1 MRKGIVL
8 KLFTLTTALCMLIL
22 ATIFIGQTIF
32 FKQYYANRKVEDIKV
47 NLNSFEKNYLNYA
60 GSADGIQKL
69 EQDFL
74 RENNTW
80 ITTLD
85 QNGNLK
91 HADDFYVEITLE
103 RLAEKQFG
111 QKTITIPLYNL
122 MNIDEIE
129 SRILPSL
136 VGKKV
141 YFSGLLRN
149 DSFITSYLQSAEG
162 SLSWANKPLS
172 KKLAER
178 ELKASEEKPKVAQDL
193 IGEERKK
200 VAGNLSDL
208 EKKRVAQN
216 SDFNING
223 TITKVQPSDGTVP
236 VNPIYKNNLFLDNI
250 KEFQADLLLKESN
263 QIKYATQTM
272 DYEKNDIKYKLL
284 IKPIKEKDGSVTYI
298 YAMASLQPVDEAVQ
312 MVQDYYIY
320 IVAFVVVL
328 IFLASFYYSKQI
340 AKPLLK
346 INDTTK
352 KIAHLDFTEK
362 IPITS
367 KDEIGDLSQNIN
379 TLSNKL
385 HSHIGQ
391 LEQDI
396 EKERKLENTRK
407 EFIAGVS
414 HELKTPLSIM
424 KSCISILKDGVAEH
438 KKDYYFQAM
447 EKEVDKMDILILDML
462 ELAKFESGTYNMKM
476 DSFYIDGVIEE
487 ICEQLSSE
495 IEKKELSVH
504 KHICPAEV
512 VGNQNRIEQVIV
524 NFITNAIRYT
534 PHKEDIIIS
543 VIDEKNHI
551 KMCIEN
557 KGAHIEEEQ
566 LDKIWDRFYRVDAAR
581 KRSQGGTGLG
591 LAISKNIL
599 ELHNAEYGVKN
610 TEDGVLFYFYLP
622 KKA

>member
-47 NLNSFEKNYLNYA
+47 NLNSFEKNYLNYT
-60 GSADGIQKL
+60 GNVEGIQKL

-85 QNGNLK
+85 KNGNLK
-91 HADDFYVEITLE
+91 HADDFYFEVTID
-103 RLAEKQFG
+103 RRQQKSFG
-111 QKTITIPLYNL
+111 QQIFKIPLGNL
-122 MNIDEIE
+122 VNIEEIDNKLSE
-129 SRILPSL
+129 QFLGQEI
-136 VGKKV
+136 
-141 YFSGLLRN
+141 YFSGVRKE
-149 DSFITSYLQSAEG
+149 DSFIPFSF
-162 SLSWANKPLS
+162 SLSKQNLSGSNKPLE
-172 KKLAER
+172 KAFQEKIKLD
-178 ELKASEEKPKVAQDL
+178 EEKKIAA
-193 IGEERKK
+193 GEQLAK
-200 VAGNLSDL
+200 
-208 EKKRVAQN
+208 EKKPAVQEEAAQELGVYIGGRV
-216 SDFNING
+216 
-223 TITKVQPSDGTVP
+223 TKVQLPDINGP
-236 VNPIYKNNLFLDNI
+236 VNPIYKNSIFLDNI
-250 KEFQADLLLKESN
+250 KGFQTDLLLKESN
-263 QIKYATQTM
+263 KIRYTTQTM

-284 IKPIKEKDGSVTYI
+284 MKPIKEKDGSVTYI

-320 IVAFVVVL
+320 IIAFVVVL

-352 KIAHLDFTEK
+352 KIAQLDFTEK

-367 KDEIGDLSQNIN
+367 KDEIGDLSKNIN
-379 TLSNKL
+379 VLSNKL
-385 HSHIGQ
+385 NSHIGQ
-391 LEQDI
+391 LEEDI
-396 EKERKLENTRK
+396 EKERKLEKTRK
-407 EFIAGVS
+407 EFISGVS

-438 KKDYYFQAM
+438 KKEYYFQAM
-447 EKEVDKMDILILDML
+447 EREVDKMDTLILDML
-462 ELAKFESGTYNMKM
+462 ELAKFESGTYKMKK
-476 DSFYIDGVIEE
+476 DPFYIDAVIEE
-487 ICEQLSSE
+487 ICEHLSVE
-495 IEKKELSVH
+495 IEKKELRVH
-504 KHICPAEV
+504 KHIGPFEV
-512 VGNQNRIEQVIV
+512 VANQGRIEQVIV

-534 PHKEDIIIS
+534 PNKEEIIIS
-543 VIDEKNHI
+543 TIDEKNRI
-551 KMCIEN
+551 KVCIEN
-557 KGAHIEEEQ
+557 KGTHIEEKQ

-581 KRSQGGTGLG
+581 QRSQGGTGLG

-599 ELHNAEYGVKN
+599 ELHDAEYGVKN
-610 TEDGVLFYFYLP
+610 TEDGVLFYFYLL

>member
-60 GSADGIQKL
+60 GNAEEVQKL

-85 QNGNLK
+85 RNGNLK
-91 HADDFYVEITLE
+91 HADDFYFEVTIDH
-103 RLAEKQFG
+103 RNQKSFGKQTF
-111 QKTITIPLYNL
+111 IMPLYYL
-122 MNIDEIE
+122 INIEEIE
-129 SRILPSL
+129 SKTPSEVL
-136 VGKKV
+136 NQEID
-141 YFSGLLRN
+141 FSGVKKEE
-149 DSFITSYLQSAEG
+149 SFIPFFFELGKRDLSG
-162 SLSWANKPLS
+162 SNKPLEKAFKEKMS
-172 KKLAER
+172 KLD
-178 ELKASEEKPKVAQDL
+178 EEK
-193 IGEERKK
+193 KK
-200 VAGNLSDL
+200 AVQEQLVK
-208 EKKRVAQN
+208 EKKPAVQEEATQESGVYIGGRV
-216 SDFNING
+216 
-223 TITKVQPSDGTVP
+223 TKVQLPDVKGP
-236 VNPIYKNNLFLDNI
+236 VNPIYKNSIFLDSI
-250 KEFQADLLLKESN
+250 KDFQTDLVLKESN
-263 QIKYATQTM
+263 QIQYSTQTM
-272 DYEKNDIKYKLL
+272 DYEKNDIKYKVLL
-284 IKPIKEKDGSVTYI
+284 KPIKEKDGSVTYI

-320 IVAFVVVL
+320 IIAFVVVL

-367 KDEIGDLSQNIN
+367 KDEIGDLSKNIN
-379 TLSNKL
+379 VLSNKL

-396 EKERKLENTRK
+396 EKERKLEKTRK
-407 EFIAGVS
+407 EFISGVS

-438 KKDYYFQAM
+438 KKEYYFQAM
-447 EKEVDKMDILILDML
+447 EREVDKMDTLILDML
-462 ELAKFESGTYNMKM
+462 ELAKFESGTYKMKK
-476 DSFYIDGVIEE
+476 DSFYIDMVIED
-487 ICEQLSSE
+487 ICEQLSVE
-495 IEKKELSVH
+495 IEKKELRVH
-504 KHICPAEV
+504 KNVCPIEV
-512 VGNQNRIEQVIV
+512 IANQNRIEQVIV

-534 PHKEDIIIS
+534 PNKEDIIIS
-543 VIDEKNHI
+543 TIDEKNHI
-551 KMCIEN
+551 KVCIEN
-557 KGAHIEEEQ
+557 KGTHIEEEQ

-581 KRSQGGTGLG
+581 QRSHGGTGLG

-599 ELHNAEYGVKN
+599 ELHDAEYGVKN

>member
-111 QKTITIPLYNL
+111 KKTITIPLYNL

-551 KMCIEN
+551 KVCIEN

>member
-47 NLNSFEKNYLNYA
+47 NLNSFEKNYLNYT
-60 GSADGIQKL
+60 GNVEGIQKL

-85 QNGNLK
+85 KNGNLK
-91 HADDFYVEITLE
+91 HADDFYFEVTID
-103 RLAEKQFG
+103 RRQQKSFG
-111 QKTITIPLYNL
+111 QQIFKIPLGNL
-122 MNIDEIE
+122 VNIEEIDNKLSE
-129 SRILPSL
+129 QFLGQEI
-136 VGKKV
+136 
-141 YFSGLLRN
+141 YFSGVRKE
-149 DSFITSYLQSAEG
+149 DSFIPFSF
-162 SLSWANKPLS
+162 SLSKQNLSGSNKPLE
-172 KKLAER
+172 KAFQEKIKLDE
-178 ELKASEEKPKVAQDL
+178 
-193 IGEERKK
+193 
-200 VAGNLSDL
+200 
-208 EKKRVAQN
+208 EKKRAAGEQLAKEKKPAVQEEAAQELGVY
-216 SDFNING
+216 IG
-223 TITKVQPSDGTVP
+223 GRVTKVQLPDINGP
-236 VNPIYKNNLFLDNI
+236 VNPIYKNSIFLDNI
-250 KEFQADLLLKESN
+250 KGFQTDLLLKESN
-263 QIKYATQTM
+263 KIRYTTQTM

-284 IKPIKEKDGSVTYI
+284 MKPIKEKDGSVTYI

-320 IVAFVVVL
+320 IIAFVVVL

-352 KIAHLDFTEK
+352 KIAHLDFTEQ

-367 KDEIGDLSQNIN
+367 KDEIGDLSKNIN
-379 TLSNKL
+379 VLSNKL

-391 LEQDI
+391 LEEDI
-396 EKERKLENTRK
+396 EKERKLEKTRK
-407 EFIAGVS
+407 EFISGVS

-438 KKDYYFQAM
+438 KKEYYFQAM
-447 EKEVDKMDILILDML
+447 EREVDKMDTLILDML
-462 ELAKFESGTYNMKM
+462 ELAKFESGTYKMKK
-476 DSFYIDGVIEE
+476 DPFYIDAVIEE
-487 ICEQLSSE
+487 ICEHLSVE
-495 IEKKELSVH
+495 IEKKELRVH
-504 KHICPAEV
+504 KHIGPFEV
-512 VGNQNRIEQVIV
+512 VANQGRIEQVIV

-534 PHKEDIIIS
+534 PNKEEIIIS
-543 VIDEKNHI
+543 TIDEKNRI
-551 KMCIEN
+551 KVCIEN
-557 KGAHIEEEQ
+557 KGTHIEEEQ

-581 KRSQGGTGLG
+581 QRSQGGTGLG

-599 ELHNAEYGVKN
+599 ELHDAEYGVKN
-610 TEDGVLFYFYLP
+610 TEDGVLFYFYLL

>member
-32 FKQYYANRKVEDIKV
+32 FKQYYANRKVENIKV
-47 NLNSFEKNYLNYA
+47 NLDSFEKNYLNDA
-60 GSADGIQKL
+60 GSAEGIQKL

-85 QNGNLK
+85 QYGNLK
-91 HADDFYVEITLE
+91 HADDFYFEIALE
-103 RLAEKQFG
+103 KREEKQIG
-111 QKTITIPLYNL
+111 QKTIKIPLYYL
-122 MNIDEIE
+122 MNIDEME
-129 SRILPSL
+129 SGTLSSF
-136 VGKKV
+136 VGQPV
-141 YFSGLLRN
+141 YFYGLKRG
-149 DSFITSYLQSAEG
+149 DSFITHYLQLAKMN
-162 SLSWANKPLS
+162 LSWTNKPLS
-172 KKLAER
+172 KKLGEK
-178 ELKASEEKPKVAQDL
+178 ELRVSEEKPKVA
-193 IGEERKK
+193 GS
-200 VAGNLSDL
+200 LSDE
-208 EKKRVAQN
+208 EKKWAFLN
-216 SDFNING
+216 SDFNMHG
-223 TITKVQPSDGTVP
+223 TITKVQLPDVKGP

-250 KEFQADLLLKESN
+250 KEFQTDLLLKESN
-263 QIKYATQTM
+263 KIQYATQTM

-284 IKPIKEKDGSVTYI
+284 IKPIKDKDGSVTYI

-320 IVAFVVVL
+320 IIAFVVVL

-340 AKPLLK
+340 AKPLLV

-407 EFIAGVS
+407 EFISGVS

-438 KKDYYFQAM
+438 KKEYYFQAM
-447 EKEVDKMDILILDML
+447 EREVDKMDTLILDML
-462 ELAKFESGTYNMKM
+462 ELAKFESGTYKMKK
-476 DSFYIDGVIEE
+476 DSFYIDTVIED
-487 ICEQLSSE
+487 ICEQLSVE
-495 IEKKELSVH
+495 IEKKELHVH
-504 KHICPAEV
+504 KNICSVEV
-512 VGNQNRIEQVIV
+512 IANQSRIEQVIV

-534 PHKEDIIIS
+534 PNKEDIIIS
-543 VIDEKNHI
+543 TIDEKDRI
-551 KMCIEN
+551 KVCIEN
-557 KGAHIEEEQ
+557 KGARIEEEQ

-581 KRSQGGTGLG
+581 QRSQGGTGLG

-599 ELHNAEYGVKN
+599 ELHDAEYGAKN

>member
-47 NLNSFEKNYLNYA
+47 NLNSFEKNYLNYT
-60 GSADGIQKL
+60 GNVEGIQKL

-85 QNGNLK
+85 KNGNLK
-91 HADDFYVEITLE
+91 HADDFYFEVTID
-103 RLAEKQFG
+103 RRQQKSFG
-111 QKTITIPLYNL
+111 QQIFKIPLGNL
-122 MNIDEIE
+122 VNIEEIDNKLSE
-129 SRILPSL
+129 QFLGQEI
-136 VGKKV
+136 
-141 YFSGLLRN
+141 YFSGVRKE
-149 DSFITSYLQSAEG
+149 DSFIPFSF
-162 SLSWANKPLS
+162 SLSKQNLSGSNKPLE
-172 KKLAER
+172 KAFQEKIKLDE
-178 ELKASEEKPKVAQDL
+178 
-193 IGEERKK
+193 
-200 VAGNLSDL
+200 
-208 EKKRVAQN
+208 EKKRAAGEQLAKEKKPAVQEEAAQELGVY
-216 SDFNING
+216 IG
-223 TITKVQPSDGTVP
+223 GRVTKVQLPDVNGP
-236 VNPIYKNNLFLDNI
+236 VNPIYKNSIFLDNI
-250 KEFQADLLLKESN
+250 KGFQTDLLLKESN
-263 QIKYATQTM
+263 KIRYTAQTM

-320 IVAFVVVL
+320 IIAFVVVL

-352 KIAHLDFTEK
+352 KIAQLDFTEK

-367 KDEIGDLSQNIN
+367 KDEIGDLSKNIN
-379 TLSNKL
+379 ILSNKL
-385 HSHIGQ
+385 NSHIGQ
-391 LEQDI
+391 LEHDI

-407 EFIAGVS
+407 EFISGVS

-424 KSCISILKDGVAEH
+424 KSCIFILKDGVAEH

-447 EKEVDKMDILILDML
+447 EREVDKMDTLILDML
-462 ELAKFESGTYNMKM
+462 ELAKFESGTYKMKK
-476 DSFYIDGVIEE
+476 DSFYIDTVIED
-487 ICEQLSSE
+487 ICEHLSVE
-495 IEKKELSVH
+495 IEKKELRVH
-504 KHICPAEV
+504 KNICSFEV
-512 VGNQNRIEQVIV
+512 IANQGRIEQVIV

-534 PHKEDIIIS
+534 PNKEDIIIS
-543 VIDEKNHI
+543 TIDEKDRI
-551 KMCIEN
+551 KVCIEN
-557 KGAHIEEEQ
+557 KGTHIEEEQ
-566 LDKIWDRFYRVDAAR
+566 LDKIWDRFYRVDTAR
-581 KRSQGGTGLG
+581 QRSQGGTGLG

-599 ELHNAEYGVKN
+599 ELHDTEYGAGN
-610 TEDGVLFYFYLP
+610 TENGVLFYFYLL

>member
-8 KLFTLTTALCMLIL
+8 KLFILTTALCMLIL

-47 NLNSFEKNYLNYA
+47 NLNSFEKSYLNYV
-60 GSADGIQKL
+60 GNGEEIKRL

-91 HADDFYVEITLE
+91 HADDFYFEVTID
-103 RLAEKQFG
+103 RRQQKSFG
-111 QKTITIPLYNL
+111 QQIFKIPLYNL
-122 MNIDEIE
+122 INIEEIDNE
-129 SRILPSL
+129 SSNAFLGQEI
-136 VGKKV
+136 
-141 YFSGLLRN
+141 YFSGVKKD
-149 DSFITSYLQSAEG
+149 DSYIPFSFALGKQ
-162 SLSWANKPLS
+162 
-172 KKLAER
+172 
-178 ELKASEEKPKVAQDL
+178 
-193 IGEERKK
+193 
-200 VAGNLSDL
+200 NLSGSNKSL
-208 EKKRVAQN
+208 EKAFQEKMKLNEEKKRAAEEQLAKEKKPAVQEESAQELGAYI
-216 SDFNING
+216 SG
-223 TITKVQPSDGTVP
+223 RVTKVQLPDVTGP
-236 VNPIYKNNLFLDNI
+236 INPIYKNSIFLDNI
-250 KEFQADLLLKESN
+250 KEFQADLFLKEGK
-263 QIKYATQTM
+263 QIQDTTRIM

-284 IKPIKEKDGSVTYI
+284 MKPITERDGSVTYI

-320 IVAFVVVL
+320 IIAFVVVL

-367 KDEIGDLSQNIN
+367 KDEIGDLSKNIN
-379 TLSNKL
+379 VLSNKL

-407 EFIAGVS
+407 EFISGVS

-438 KKDYYFQAM
+438 KKEYYFQAM
-447 EKEVDKMDILILDML
+447 EREVDKMDTLILDML
-462 ELAKFESGTYNMKM
+462 ELAKFESGTYKMKK
-476 DSFYIDGVIEE
+476 DLFYIDSVIED
-487 ICEQLSSE
+487 ICEYLSVE
-495 IEKKELSVH
+495 IEKKELHVH
-504 KHICPAEV
+504 KNICSFEV
-512 VGNQNRIEQVIV
+512 VANQGRIEQVIV

-534 PHKEDIIIS
+534 PNKEDIIIS
-543 VIDEKNHI
+543 TIDEKDRI
-551 KMCIEN
+551 KVCIEN
-557 KGAHIEEEQ
+557 KGTHIEEEQ

-581 KRSQGGTGLG
+581 KRSEGGTGLG

-599 ELHNAEYGVKN
+599 ELHDAEYGVEN
-610 TEDGVLFYFYLP
+610 TEDGVLFYFYLS

>member
-1 MRKGIVL
+1 MKKGIVL

-60 GSADGIQKL
+60 GNAEEIQKL

-85 QNGNLK
+85 KNGNLK
-91 HADDFYVEITLE
+91 HADDFYFEVTID
-103 RLAEKQFG
+103 RRQQKSFG
-111 QKTITIPLYNL
+111 QQIFKIPLGNL
-122 MNIDEIE
+122 VNIEEIDNKLSE
-129 SRILPSL
+129 QFLGQEI
-136 VGKKV
+136 
-141 YFSGLLRN
+141 YFSGVRKE
-149 DSFITSYLQSAEG
+149 DSFIPFSF
-162 SLSWANKPLS
+162 SLSKQNLSGSNKPLEKAFNEKMS
-172 KKLAER
+172 KLNE
-178 ELKASEEKPKVAQDL
+178 
-193 IGEERKK
+193 
-200 VAGNLSDL
+200 
-208 EKKRVAQN
+208 EKKRAVEEQLVKEKKPAVQEQAAQELGVY
-216 SDFNING
+216 IG
-223 TITKVQPSDGTVP
+223 GRVTKVQLPDVKGP
-236 VNPIYKNNLFLDNI
+236 VNPIYKNGIFLDSI
-250 KEFQADLLLKESN
+250 KEFQTNLLLKESKPI
-263 QIKYATQTM
+263 QYTTQTM

-284 IKPIKEKDGSVTYI
+284 IKPIEKDGSVTYI

-320 IVAFVVVL
+320 IIAFVVVL

-352 KIAHLDFTEK
+352 KIAQLDFTEK

-367 KDEIGDLSQNIN
+367 KDEIGDLSKNIN
-379 TLSNKL
+379 VLSNKL

-391 LEQDI
+391 LEEDI

-407 EFIAGVS
+407 EFISGVS

-438 KKDYYFQAM
+438 KKEYYFQAM
-447 EKEVDKMDILILDML
+447 EREVDKMDTLILDML
-462 ELAKFESGTYNMKM
+462 ELAKFESGTYKMKKS
-476 DSFYIDGVIEE
+476 SFYIDTVIED
-487 ICEQLSSE
+487 ICEHLSVE
-495 IEKKELSVH
+495 IEKKKLHVH
-504 KHICPAEV
+504 KNIHSFEV
-512 VGNQNRIEQVIV
+512 IANQGRIEQVIV

-534 PHKEDIIIS
+534 PSKEDIIIS
-543 VIDEKNHI
+543 TIDEKDCI
-551 KMCIEN
+551 KVCIEN
-557 KGAHIEEEQ
+557 KGTHIEEEQ
-566 LDKIWDRFYRVDAAR
+566 LDKIWDRFYRVDTAR
-581 KRSQGGTGLG
+581 QRSQGGTGLG

-599 ELHNAEYGVKN
+599 ELHDAEYGVKN

>member
-32 FKQYYANRKVEDIKV
+32 FKQYYANRKVADIKV
-47 NLNSFEKNYLNYA
+47 NIDSFEKNYLNYA
-60 GSADGIQKL
+60 GNAEGIQKL

-91 HADDFYVEITLE
+91 HVDDFYFEVAVEQ
-103 RLAEKQFG
+103 RAEKKYG
-111 QKTITIPLYNL
+111 QKMIIIPLYYL
-122 MNIDEIE
+122 MNIEEIE
-129 SRILPSL
+129 KGTLSNF
-136 VGKKV
+136 VGQKV
-141 YFSGLLRN
+141 HFSGLQRN
-149 DSFITSYLQSAEG
+149 EQFITLYLQLTEKN
-162 SLSWANKPLS
+162 LSWANETLS
-172 KKLAER
+172 KKLPEK
-178 ELKASEEKPKVAQDL
+178 EPKVSEEKSKVAQDL
-193 IGEERKK
+193 IAQERKNI
-200 VAGNLSDL
+200 AGNLNDF
-208 EKKRVAQN
+208 EKKRAVIN
-216 SDFNING
+216 SDFDMFG
-223 TITKVQPSDGTVP
+223 TITKAQLPDVRGPINQ
-236 VNPIYKNNLFLDNI
+236 IYKNSIFLDNI
-250 KEFQADLLLKESN
+250 IEFQADLLLKEN
-263 QIKYATQTM
+263 KHIQYATQTM

-320 IVAFVVVL
+320 IIAFVVVL

-367 KDEIGDLSQNIN
+367 KDEIGDLSKNIN

-396 EKERKLENTRK
+396 EKERKLEKTRK
-407 EFIAGVS
+407 EFISGVS

-438 KKDYYFQAM
+438 KKEYYFQAM
-447 EKEVDKMDILILDML
+447 EREVDKMDTLILDML
-462 ELAKFESGTYNMKM
+462 ELAKFESGTYKMKM
-476 DSFYIDGVIEE
+476 DSFYIDTVIED
-487 ICEQLSSE
+487 ICEHLSVE
-495 IEKKELSVH
+495 IEKKELRVH
-504 KHICPAEV
+504 KNIGPFEV
-512 VGNQNRIEQVIV
+512 VANQGRIEQVIV

-534 PHKEDIIIS
+534 PNKEDIIIS
-543 VIDEKNHI
+543 TIDEKDRT
-551 KMCIEN
+551 KVCIEN
-557 KGAHIEEEQ
+557 KGTHIEEEQ

-581 KRSQGGTGLG
+581 HRSQGGTGLG

-599 ELHNAEYGVKN
+599 ELHDAEYGVKN
-610 TEDGVLFYFYLP
+610 TENGVLFYFYLL

>member
-47 NLNSFEKNYLNYA
+47 NLNSFEKNYLNYT
-60 GSADGIQKL
+60 GNVEGIQKL

-85 QNGNLK
+85 KNGNLK
-91 HADDFYVEITLE
+91 HADDFYFEVTID
-103 RLAEKQFG
+103 RRQQKSFG
-111 QKTITIPLYNL
+111 QQIFKIPLGNL
-122 MNIDEIE
+122 VNIEEIDNKLSE
-129 SRILPSL
+129 HFLGQEI
-136 VGKKV
+136 
-141 YFSGLLRN
+141 YFSGVRKE
-149 DSFITSYLQSAEG
+149 DSFIPFSF
-162 SLSWANKPLS
+162 SLSKQNLSGSNKPLE
-172 KKLAER
+172 KAFNEKMRKLY
-178 ELKASEEKPKVAQDL
+178 EEKKKATGEQVVKEKRPAVQEQAAPEPDVY
-193 IGEERKK
+193 IG
-200 VAGNLSDL
+200 G
-208 EKKRVAQN
+208 RV
-216 SDFNING
+216 
-223 TITKVQPSDGTVP
+223 TKVQFPDVKGP
-236 VNPIYKNNLFLDNI
+236 VNPIYKNTLFLDSI
-250 KEFQADLLLKESN
+250 KEFQTDVLLKESN
-263 QIKYATQTM
+263 QIEYSTKTM

-284 IKPIKEKDGSVTYI
+284 IKPIEKDGSVTYI

-320 IVAFVVVL
+320 IIAFVVVL

-352 KIAHLDFTEK
+352 KIAQLDFTEK

-367 KDEIGDLSQNIN
+367 KDEIGDLSKNIN
-379 TLSNKL
+379 VLSNKL

-391 LEQDI
+391 LEEDI
-396 EKERKLENTRK
+396 EKERKLEKTRK
-407 EFIAGVS
+407 EFISGVS

-438 KKDYYFQAM
+438 KKEYYFQAM
-447 EKEVDKMDILILDML
+447 EREVDKMDTLILDML
-462 ELAKFESGTYNMKM
+462 ELAKFESGTYKMKK
-476 DSFYIDGVIEE
+476 DSFYIDTVIED
-487 ICEQLSSE
+487 ICEHLSVE
-495 IEKKELSVH
+495 IEKKELCVH
-504 KHICPAEV
+504 KNICSFEV
-512 VGNQNRIEQVIV
+512 IANQGRIEQVIV

-534 PHKEDIIIS
+534 PNKEDIIIS
-543 VIDEKNHI
+543 TIDEKDRI
-551 KMCIEN
+551 KVCIEN
-557 KGAHIEEEQ
+557 KGTHIEEEQ
-566 LDKIWDRFYRVDAAR
+566 LDKIWDRFYRVDTAR
-581 KRSQGGTGLG
+581 QRSQGGTGLG

-599 ELHNAEYGVKN
+599 ELHDAEYGVKN

>member
-47 NLNSFEKNYLNYA
+47 NLNSFEKSYLNYVGNA
-60 GSADGIQKL
+60 EEIKRL

-91 HADDFYVEITLE
+91 HADDFYFEVALE
-103 RLAEKQFG
+103 QRAEKKYG
-111 QKTITIPLYNL
+111 QKTVIIPLYYL

-129 SRILPSL
+129 KGALSNF
-136 VGKKV
+136 VGETV
-141 YFSGLLRN
+141 YFSGLQRN
-149 DSFITSYLQSAEG
+149 DSFITLYLQLKDLN
-162 SLSWANKPLS
+162 LSWANKSLS
-172 KKLAER
+172 KKLLEKER
-178 ELKASEEKPKVAQDL
+178 KISEDEPKVAQDL
-193 IGEERKK
+193 IAQERKN

-208 EKKRVAQN
+208 EKKRVVQN
-216 SDFNING
+216 SDFDMFG
-223 TITKVQPSDGTVP
+223 KITKVQLPDVTGP
-236 VNPIYKNNLFLDNI
+236 INQIYKNSIFLDNI
-250 KEFQADLLLKESN
+250 KEFQTDLLLKESK
-263 QIKYATQTM
+263 QIQYVVQTM

-320 IVAFVVVL
+320 IIAFVVVL

-352 KIAHLDFTEK
+352 KIAHLDFTEQ

-367 KDEIGDLSQNIN
+367 KDEIGDLSKNIN
-379 TLSNKL
+379 VLSNKL

-396 EKERKLENTRK
+396 EKERKLEKTRK
-407 EFIAGVS
+407 EFISGVS

-438 KKDYYFQAM
+438 KKEYYFQAM
-447 EKEVDKMDILILDML
+447 EREVDKMDTLILDML
-462 ELAKFESGTYNMKM
+462 ELAKFESGTYKMKK
-476 DSFYIDGVIEE
+476 DLFYIDSIIED
-487 ICEQLSSE
+487 ICEHLSVE
-495 IEKKELSVH
+495 IEKKELRVH
-504 KHICPAEV
+504 KNIGPFEV
-512 VGNQNRIEQVIV
+512 VANQGRIEQVIV

-534 PHKEDIIIS
+534 PNKEDIIIS
-543 VIDEKNHI
+543 TIDEKERI
-551 KMCIEN
+551 KVCIEN
-557 KGAHIEEEQ
+557 KGTHIEEEQ

-581 KRSQGGTGLG
+581 QRSQGGTGLG

-599 ELHNAEYGVKN
+599 ELHDAEYGVKN
-610 TEDGVLFYFYLP
+610 TEDGVLFYFYLQ

>member
-103 RLAEKQFG
+103 RWAEKQFG

-193 IGEERKK
+193 IDEERKK

-250 KEFQADLLLKESN
+250 KEFQADLLLKESKHI
-263 QIKYATQTM
+263 QYATQTM

-320 IVAFVVVL
+320 IIAFVVVL

-367 KDEIGDLSQNIN
+367 KDEIGDLSKNIN

-396 EKERKLENTRK
+396 EKERKLEKTRK
-407 EFIAGVS
+407 EFISGVS

-438 KKDYYFQAM
+438 KKEYYFQAM
-447 EKEVDKMDILILDML
+447 EREVDKMDTLILDML
-462 ELAKFESGTYNMKM
+462 ELAKFESGTYKMKK
-476 DSFYIDGVIEE
+476 DSFYIDTVIED
-487 ICEQLSSE
+487 ICEHLSVE
-495 IEKKELSVH
+495 MEKKELRVH
-504 KHICPAEV
+504 KNIRSFEV
-512 VGNQNRIEQVIV
+512 IANQGRIEQVIV

-534 PHKEDIIIS
+534 PNKEDIIIS
-543 VIDEKNHI
+543 TIDEKDRI
-551 KMCIEN
+551 KVCIEN
-557 KGAHIEEEQ
+557 KGTHIEEEQ

-581 KRSQGGTGLG
+581 HRSQGGTGLG

-599 ELHNAEYGVKN
+599 ELHEAEYGVKN
-610 TEDGVLFYFYLP
+610 TEDGVLFYFYLL